1 MKFFKTVLIFILF
14 LIYIFPNAIY
24 AATPTA
30 PNLKVAFIG
39 DTGEGTDFQNV
50 LNLIKAEGAEV
61 VFHQGDFSYTSS
73 ATTWANRINTT
84 IPNVIYLGSD
94 GNHDDWAM
102 YAPFFQQQITKRQSE
117 LTVTGTVASGN
128 YAVVYKGLKV
138 ANIQENGYVTFA
150 KDQLTAADNIWKVC
164 AWHKNQQAMQVGS
177 KTDERGWQ
185 LYEDCRAAGALIM
198 TGHEHSYERTKTLSN
213 MTMQTIDPACSS
225 PTQLCVAPG
234 KTFVVVSGLGGTG
247 IRNQD
252 RCLTGCNNIWAKIY
266 TSDQGAQFGA
276 LFMIFNYQGNPNKAH
291 GYFKN
296 TNGQIVD
303 EFDVTAASVAD
314 VTGGPTTPTSV
325 LPSNNTQ
332 QVTQP
337 PGTNCAKKNIGN
349 ADCITNPA
357 GKAIDIL
364 DYAIWYSEFI
374 KGCSSTNLAGCGVDS
389 DNNGNVMD
397 ANFNY
402 PGTSYIVTD
411 SKVDVF
417 DYSIWIQGY
426 VAENPV
432 TTVQPTTPVTG
443 NPTGGVTA
451 TVAPTSG
458 VPTATSGPPV
468 SGTSKARWISP
479 QEIAALP
486 ASGPAWDR
494 MHTAAN
500 GSFGSSALYNQE
512 SKHPQMT
519 LAAALVAAKKGAS
532 EMCGSTSC
540 QSKAIAGIMDILD
553 DTGTTGGGD
562 GRVLALG
569 RNLAPY
575 IIAADV
581 VNLKTVSPANQQ
593 KFVDFLKVIQKKSG
607 FPGSCGNGLI
617 ACHEVR
623 PNNWGTMAGAS
634 RIALA
639 IYIGDTTDLAKAA
652 DVYKGYIGDRASHSS
667 FVFQPNASKYS
678 CSSALVPI
686 NPPGCSKMPPDCNKT
701 FDMSGA
707 PIDDV
712 QRDLDD
718 GQGSCPPYTNYAW
731 GGLSGA
737 IAQAEMLYRAGY
749 DSYNWQDK
757 AILRAM
763 KFVTTV
769 MPDSASQPTSWMTWI
784 AKKRYGAGAFSYTPQ
799 ANGGGRLMDW
809 ADWTHQ

>member
-1 MKFFKTVLIFILF
+1 MKYIKAILIAIFFLLCIL
-14 LIYIFPNAIY
+14 PHTIY

-39 DTGEGTDFQNV
+39 DSGEGTDFQNV
-50 LNLIKAEGAEV
+50 LNLIKAEGAEI

-73 ATTWANRINTT
+73 ATTWSNRINTT
-84 IPNVIYLGSD
+84 LPNVIYLGSD

-102 YAPFFQQQITKRQSE
+102 YAPFFQQQITKRQND
-117 LTVTGTVASGN
+117 LTVTGTVTSGN

-150 KDQLTAADNIWKVC
+150 KDQLTTADNIWKVC

-198 TGHEHSYERTKTLSN
+198 TGHEHSYERTKTLTN

-234 KTFVVVSGLGGTG
+234 KTFTVVSGLGGTG

-296 TNGQIVD
+296 TSGQIVD
-303 EFDVTAASVAD
+303 EFDVTAANIAST
-314 VTGGPTTPTSV
+314 TGGATTPTVV

-332 QVTQP
+332 QDPLP

-357 GKAIDIL
+357 GKAVDIL

-402 PGTSYIVTD
+402 PGTSYIATD

-417 DYSIWIQGY
+417 DYAIWIQGY
-426 VAENPV
+426 VTENPV

-443 NPTGGVTA
+443 NPTSGVTA
-451 TVAPTSG
+451 TVAPMPTVPLTSVG
-458 VPTATSGPPV
+458 
-468 SGTSKARWISP
+468 KALWISP

-494 MHTAAN
+494 MHSAAN
-500 GSFGSSALYNQE
+500 GALGSSALYNQDAD
-512 SKHPQMT
+512 HPELT

-532 EMCGSTSC
+532 ETCGSTSC
-540 QSKAIAGIMDILD
+540 QSKAIAGIMDIID
-553 DTGTTGGGD
+553 DTGSTGGGD
-562 GRVLALG
+562 GRALGLG
-569 RNLAPY
+569 RNLMAY
-575 IIAADV
+575 VVAADV
-581 VNLKTVSPANQQ
+581 VNLKQVDPA
-593 KFVDFLKVIQKKSG
+593 KHATFVAFLRQIVNKQTTEC
-607 FPGSCGNGLI
+607 GSLRD
-617 ACHEVR
+617 CHTKR
-623 PNNWGTMAGAS
+623 PNNWGTMTGAS
-634 RIALA
+634 RIAADIYMGDTADLA
-639 IYIGDTTDLAKAA
+639 IAAKIF
-652 DVYKGYIGDRASHSS
+652 KGFVGDRTSYASFEFGSGS
-667 FVFQPNASKYS
+667 EDWM
-678 CSSALVPI
+678 CDSA
-686 NPPGCSKMPPDCNKT
+686 NPRPLNPTNCVKSGHNL
-701 FDMSGA
+701 SGA
-707 PIDDV
+707 LPDDM
-712 QRDLDD
+712 RR
-718 GQGSCPPYTNYAW
+718 GGGFTWPPTPTNYAW
-731 GGLSGA
+731 GAYSAAL
-737 IAQAEMLYRAGY
+737 AQAELLYRAGY
-749 DSYNWQDK
+749 DSYNWEDK
-757 AILRAM
+757 AMLRAIQFNAANM
-763 KFVTTV
+763 AS
-769 MPDSASQPTSWMTWI
+769 SASGPTNWAPWV
-784 AKKRYGAGAFSYTPQ
+784 AKKRYGAGSFSYTPQ